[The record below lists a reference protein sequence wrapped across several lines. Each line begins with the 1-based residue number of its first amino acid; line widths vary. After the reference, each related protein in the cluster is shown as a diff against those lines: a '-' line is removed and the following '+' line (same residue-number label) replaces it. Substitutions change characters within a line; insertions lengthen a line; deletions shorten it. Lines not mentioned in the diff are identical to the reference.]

1 MKGGILVLI
10 GCDSGG
16 RRRRPDA
23 VGGREREVSAVPDG
37 LVPGRLA
44 TAAEGPVVELPW
56 SPPPYGGD
64 RRAPGLHISLCGCLQ
79 GETGMLSPGFVAATL
94 FSGLRVI
101 RPGTVHASK

>member
-44 TAAEGPVVELPW
+44 RAAEGPVVELPW